1 MQTETKDGMR
11 EKILEAAL
19 KRFTHYGASKTTM
32 NEIAD
37 DLHCSKASLY
47 YYFPDK
53 NAMHFAVLQKIGE
66 VYFQEMEKET
76 RQITTAAEALMNIIA
91 IRQNFVQKFCRLE
104 LFKILQDASLAFHDE
119 LVKAKEREVAIHAA
133 IINAGIERGEFHVAD
148 PNETARLLAEA
159 LMGLRYS
166 VLDHVRSDSSFT
178 DEEFELVIKKQQLLA
193 TIFIKGLK
201 QP

>member
-1 MQTETKDGMR
+1 
-11 EKILEAAL
+11 
-19 KRFTHYGASKTTM
+19 
-32 NEIAD
+32 
-37 DLHCSKASLY
+37 
-47 YYFPDK
+47 
-53 NAMHFAVLQKIGE
+53 MHFAVLQKIGE